1 MCNYDF
7 NLPVDAEPLVI
18 LARQAIE
25 EHGGK
30 TEGENG
36 HVTFTIPTPVGDVNG
51 ACEVVEPKVVSIRVT
66 KKPDIVPCSV
76 IRQQLVTYLTEAV
89 RIHRQM
95 NAAGHAA

>member
-7 NLPVDAEPLVI
+7 NVPVDAESLVV

-30 TEGENG
+30 TVGENG
-36 HVTFTIPTPVGDVNG
+36 HITFTIPTPVGDLDG
-51 ACEVVEPKVVSIRVT
+51 TCEVMEPKVVSIRVT
-66 KKPDIVPCSV
+66 NKPDIVPCSV

-89 RIHRQM
+89 RIHQAM
-95 NAAGHAA
+95 TAAG